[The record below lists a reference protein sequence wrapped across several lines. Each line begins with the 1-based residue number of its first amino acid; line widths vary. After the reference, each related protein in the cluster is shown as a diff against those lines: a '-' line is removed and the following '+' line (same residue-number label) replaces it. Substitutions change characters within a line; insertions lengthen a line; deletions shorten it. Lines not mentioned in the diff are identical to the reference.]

1 MAKPQL
7 EHGHLRVANELFEA
21 LCRATLSGRE
31 FQVVLAIM
39 RLTYGWQKK
48 AGTISLKQLQ
58 QMTGITHRPW
68 LMRILQRLESQRIIL
83 GAHRL
88 GYATAYQINKDY
100 EQWGCLLHE
109 TCPIQETCPAG
120 GGVTPYPCTGRG
132 PLPMDE
138 NIQRHVKD
146 RERKKEPPPAIAG
159 TNTVDGES
167 AETAEPA
174 PPGGGD
180 GGKKECREY
189 LLFLCN
195 GGRVDDVGWQSLEDM
210 MTEHGTE
217 HTLEA
222 LKTAGNNGV
231 RGQRV
236 LAYIAKVLSKRQ
248 DKQSRWMMGWS
259 V

>member
-1 MAKPQL
+1 MARKRMIDPAIW
-7 EHGHLRVANELFEA
+7 EDDDVG
-21 LCRATLSGRE
+21 TLSLGAFKLFVALISNADDEGRLE
-31 FQVVLAIM
+31 YTCRRLRGIAFRFDYSITPDDVENYLGEILDNLRSVTTYTRNGKQYIALLKW
-39 RLTYGWQKK
+39 LTYQS
-48 AGTISLKQLQ
+48 IS
-58 QMTGITHRPW
+58 HP
-68 LMRILQRLESQRIIL
+68 
-83 GAHRL
+83 
-88 GYATAYQINKDY
+88 TASK
-100 EQWGCLLHE
+100 L
-109 TCPIQETCPAG
+109 PP
-120 GGVTPYPCTGRG
+120 
-132 PLPMDE
+132 PLPEDSRNAPRVIPE
-138 NIQRHVKD
+138 TSRSTTSQSSIDKNSIDKN
-146 RERKKEPPPAIAG
+146 KTPPAIAG